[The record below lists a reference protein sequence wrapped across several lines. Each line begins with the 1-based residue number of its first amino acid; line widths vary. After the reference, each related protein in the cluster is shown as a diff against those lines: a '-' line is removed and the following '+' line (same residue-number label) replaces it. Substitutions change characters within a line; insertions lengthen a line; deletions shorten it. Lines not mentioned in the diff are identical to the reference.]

1 MGIIKLCSLEAS
13 HLDYVTGKNRP
24 TNRCWRH
31 YLPERQMVTSSRPL
45 FFLYIPFTWYL
56 MHIFSC
62 FFPFLYFLLISL
74 RHNLYRRA
82 RRSCRRDMSAPWPL
96 LFFVAFGHFG
106 ECKLC
111 DVIRL
116 NGALGKPWVLYR
128 LPKEEK
134 YERVHLKYT
143 EDNTRKRLLE
153 YNLLTHTRHD
163 NSDGRYHFNELD
175 SSVVIQRLQK
185 DDERDLELTAE
196 NGNGEHLCRIQLRA
210 YEEISNLTVSVT
222 EDAQNNTCRVTMRCL
237 VQTGENV
244 TFSWM
249 KDGEDLSHH
258 SSTLQISISSY
269 NANST
274 YRCTARNPISQESS
288 EHTLFSACSQPQDM
302 CSKGDNNSPNNPP
315 SRPPPRQPVSEQR
328 QDNIHTVYS
337 EVKKPKASTRGQP
350 PGAERS
356 GQQRIPASTF
366 SSVYELAGPCRDH
379 PYVQD
384 LNEETRV

>member
-1 MGIIKLCSLEAS
+1 MLFPISPDEE
-13 HLDYVTGKNRP
+13 N
-24 TNRCWRH
+24 
-31 YLPERQMVTSSRPL
+31 TSTD
-45 FFLYIPFTWYL
+45 F
-56 MHIFSC
+56 
-62 FFPFLYFLLISL
+62 
-74 RHNLYRRA
+74 A
-82 RRSCRRDMSAPWPL
+82 
-96 LFFVAFGHFG
+96 
-106 ECKLC
+106 
-111 DVIRL
+111 
-116 NGALGKPWVLYR
+116 
-128 LPKEEK
+128 
-134 YERVHLKYT
+134 
-143 EDNTRKRLLE
+143 
-153 YNLLTHTRHD
+153 
-163 NSDGRYHFNELD
+163 
-175 SSVVIQRLQK
+175 
-185 DDERDLELTAE
+185 
-196 NGNGEHLCRIQLRA
+196 
-210 YEEISNLTVSVT
+210 EEISNLTVSVT

-288 EHTLFSACSQPQDM
+288 EHTLFSACSQPQDKSLLDVILVAVLPPILLIVVIIMVLIVLKRKHCPKDM